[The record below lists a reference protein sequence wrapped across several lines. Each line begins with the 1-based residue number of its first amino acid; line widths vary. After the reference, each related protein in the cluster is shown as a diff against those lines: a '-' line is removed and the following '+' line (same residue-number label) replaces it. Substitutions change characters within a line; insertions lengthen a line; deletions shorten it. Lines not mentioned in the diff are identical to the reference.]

1 VRQSRFTGKSPAL
14 AATPDFETGSNRPSD
29 LAPGSHAAM
38 RLKDLAEHLGLSQ
51 TTVSRAL
58 NGYPEVNEAT
68 RRRVSEAADQLGY
81 RPNASALRLATGR
94 SGAIGLVLRGADEL
108 GPHMSEFL
116 SGVGSHMASQEI
128 DVLVTTVASQQE
140 ELSAYRR
147 LAASQK
153 VDAVILHSPT
163 TRDERAEL
171 LLELKIPFVLHGR
184 TEIGQPVAWL
194 DIDNTG
200 ALERATNHLLDL
212 GHRQIALLNG
222 LKGQTF
228 AEHRELGYL
237 AALSARGVSVDRSLM
252 ANGVFT
258 DEAAFRTA
266 QAMLERRPAPTA
278 FLAGSMMTALGVF
291 RAIRQAGLQLGTDVS
306 MIAHDDVFPYLNA
319 DNMYPTMSTTRS
331 SIRQAGARIADLIT
345 QVLAGKPMDEVH
357 ELWPVELVLR
367 ESSARAP
374 DREPSTINA

>member
-1 VRQSRFTGKSPAL
+1 MGR
-14 AATPDFETGSNRPSD
+14 N
-29 LAPGSHAAM
+29 AAM

-68 RRRVSEAADQLGY
+68 RRRVAEAASQLGY

-94 SGAIGLVLRGADEL
+94 AGAIGLVLRGADEL

-116 SGVGSHMASQEI
+116 SGVGSYMADQEI
-128 DVLVTTVASQQE
+128 DMLVSTVGSHQE
-140 ELSAYRR
+140 ELAAYRR

-163 TRDERAEL
+163 VSDERAEL
-171 LLELKIPFVLHGR
+171 LSELKIPFVLHGR
-184 TEIGQPVAWL
+184 TNIGKPVAWL
-194 DIDNTG
+194 DIDNTS
-200 ALERATNHLLDL
+200 ALERATSHLLDL
-212 GHRQIALLNG
+212 GHRRIALLNG
-222 LKGQTF
+222 VRGRTF
-228 AEHRELGYL
+228 AEHREIGYR
-237 AALSARGVSVDRSLM
+237 AALTARGVQVDPALLGNS
-252 ANGVFT
+252 AFT
-258 DEAAFRTA
+258 DEIAFRMA
-266 QAMLERRPAPTA
+266 QAMLELRPRPTA

-319 DNMYPTMSTTRS
+319 DNMYPSMSTTRS
-331 SIRQAGARIADLIT
+331 SIRQAGTRIAELIT
-345 QVLAGKPMDEVH
+345 QILNGKSPADVH

-367 ESSARAP
+367 ESSGPAP
-374 DREPSTINA
+374 RD